1 MFDIRNSNRQVD
13 KLYTDL
19 GYPLELRQEYK
30 DDTFSHKM
38 ELDED
43 SRIILTHFVKTKA
56 LFREYFDTDTKEWV
70 YEVLTKPHDL

>member
-38 ELDED
+38 ELD
-43 SRIILTHFVKTKA
+43 
-56 LFREYFDTDTKEWV
+56 
-70 YEVLTKPHDL
+70 